1 VLTHV
6 DVVPTQV
13 EPGTAKVKAFVEEG
27 RNASGNLRFDDVVQA
42 NRKNHFTVIET
53 WKSQSDKNGWISSK
67 SARTF
72 REELQPIGGAL
83 YDERVF
89 KVL

>member
-1 VLTHV
+1 MTAH
-6 DVVPTQV
+6 PT
-13 EPGTAKVKAFVEEG
+13 EARRRT
-27 RNASGNLRFDDVVQA
+27 
-42 NRKNHFTVIET
+42 TI
-53 WKSQSDKNGWISSK
+53 DKQ
-67 SARTF
+67 ARTF